1 MPFAAG
7 QREIAL
13 LEKSRARACPATGAP
28 ASSLLQRLL
37 VWSLPNDDGMRL
49 FAFGPEHAPD
59 GPLPRLARKSGGEPP
74 HRVRIQVRRT
84 RIWRR
89 VLADMARTAWV
100 ASIASVMRRTA
111 GSMQS
116 ASLQVHNVADGKAA
130 QVHVPMC

>member
-1 MPFAAG
+1 MGHSTTGSKIRRGAA
-7 QREIAL
+7 AP
-13 LEKSRARACPATGAP
+13 RA
-28 ASSLLQRLL
+28 
-37 VWSLPNDDGMRL
+37 
-49 FAFGPEHAPD
+49 E
-59 GPLPRLARKSGGEPP
+59 
-74 HRVRIQVRRT
+74 IQVLRT
-84 RIWRR
+84 RISRR